1 MGVIFLKIIN
11 MSIAASWLVLVI
23 IVLRLLF
30 KRIPKAMLCVLW
42 GFVAIRLVVP
52 FAFESKL
59 SLIPSTNIV
68 SEDMLSSNDVEAKN
82 DIFVFENSEYVSESV
97 DNDIINTDDRVAKP
111 SKVDKIQSVQKS
123 EEIVTEGKTD
133 VIVICTSIWIVG
145 MIMMFVYALI
155 SYVRIHMKVV
165 GAVNYKKNI
174 WMCDNTASPFILG
187 IFKPRIILP
196 SDINDNDYKYV
207 VAHEK
212 AHLKRRDNLWKPIGF
227 LLLIIHWFNPLI
239 WIAYILLCNDI
250 EMACDEKVIKDMKGF
265 DKRAYTTTLLDY
277 SISRRMI
284 SVCPLAFGESS
295 VESRIK
301 SVLSYKKPAFW
312 VLIIATLML
321 IGVGVSFLTN
331 PKEAHTD
338 IEPELDS
345 YISEVILEKNKL
357 DYTKDFYVTESHKIL
372 DVKIYEDEIVVYLWE
387 MVQYYDYVDGKL
399 KNEGGSHIPVVIT
412 VENKEGAY
420 SLQDYWLPRDGSYYA
435 TDIKEVF
442 PNYIYDKAI
451 DSQRY
456 VEEQTKECDQKA
468 KKHYTELFSTFDE
481 KTGYYIYPDTTGLL
495 GNDVVEKCKISN
507 VVLKNMTSKQL
518 SQAVIDY
525 PCLMIHFTSSQYT
538 GTDTLR
544 ATCGAYNELMSRIDG
559 KQALLEQIR
568 AFEKESC
575 DFTRVKLLKRIL
587 LDENDFEYTGDEI
600 NYLKSMLAYNVNVVD
615 VGYFESEEV
624 LEEGSLNSGVYPM
637 FMFKSKK
644 EFDDFNVKHN
654 DIGKGL
660 EGNAYS
666 TYIDN
671 YNESFFDDKSLFL
684 IYMYTGSYMINPEVT
699 TIYINEEQFSVYLE
713 LNDPGMVDCGGGGHL
728 VLIDIDK
735 TYIDECT
742 SFGAY
747 LYPLDGE

>member
-11 MSIAASWLVLVI
+11 MSIAASWLVLAIV
-23 IVLRLLF
+23 VLRLLF

-52 FAFESKL
+52 FAFESRL

-68 SEDMLSSNDVEAKN
+68 SEDMLSSDEGEVEN
-82 DIFVFENSEYVSESV
+82 DIFIFENRENISEAVDDTITNTDDTVTNTSNSNKIQIVQNNEEYVSNV
-97 DNDIINTDDRVAKP
+97 KTNVVA
-111 SKVDKIQSVQKS
+111 
-123 EEIVTEGKTD
+123 
-133 VIVICTSIWIVG
+133 ICTNIWITG
-145 MIMMFVYALI
+145 MIIMFAYALI
-155 SYVRIHMKVV
+155 SYVRIHIKVV
-165 GAVNYKKNI
+165 GAVNYRKNI
-174 WMCDNTASPFILG
+174 WLCDNTASPFILG

-196 SDINDNDYKYV
+196 SDISDNDYKYV

-227 LLLIIHWFNPLI
+227 LLLIIHWFNPLM
-239 WIAYILLCNDI
+239 WVAYILLCNDI

-284 SVCPLAFGESS
+284 SVCPLAFGESG

-312 VLIIATLML
+312 VLLVATLIL
-321 IGVGVSFLTN
+321 IGVGIGFLTN

-338 IEPELDS
+338 IEPELDA
-345 YISEVILEKNKL
+345 YISDVILEKNKL
-357 DYTKDFYVTESHKIL
+357 DYTKDFYATESHKIL
-372 DVKIYEDEIVVYLWE
+372 DVKKYEDEVIVYLWE

-412 VENKEGAY
+412 IENKEGTY
-420 SLQDYWLPRDGSYYA
+420 SLQDYWLPRDGSYYDK
-435 TDIKEVF
+435 DIKAVF
-442 PNYIYDKAI
+442 PNYIYDEAI

-456 VEEQTKECDQKA
+456 VEEQTKECEQKA
-468 KKHYTELFSTFDE
+468 KKHYAELFSTFDE

-495 GNDVVEKCKISN
+495 GNDVVKKCRISK

-518 SQAVIDY
+518 AQAVIDY

-544 ATCGAYNELMSRIDG
+544 VTSSAYNELISRIDG
-559 KQALLEQIR
+559 KEALLEQLR
-568 AFEKESC
+568 AFEKESS
-575 DFTRVKLLKRIL
+575 DFTKIKLLKEIM
-587 LDENDFEYTGDEI
+587 LDENDFEYSDDERK
-600 NYLKSMLAYNVNVVD
+600 YLKSLAAYNVNVVD
-615 VGYFESEEV
+615 VGYFESGEA
-624 LEEGSLNSGVYPM
+624 LAEGALNSGVYPM
-637 FMFKSKK
+637 FMFNSKK
-644 EFDDFNVKHN
+644 EFDDFNEKHN

-699 TIYINEEQFSVYLE
+699 TIYINEEQCSVYLE
-713 LNDPGMVDCGGGGHL
+713 LNDPGMVDYGGGGHL
-728 VLIDIDK
+728 VLIDIYK

-742 SFGAY
+742 NFGAY
-747 LYPLDGE
+747 LYPIESE